1 MTLERIIGSGQKVSP
16 AAALDWG
23 LRTIDAIGAP
33 KGRIASE
40 IFEIETGLAK
50 LGKYEPPEEF
60 ARCLDSAKQGS
71 IGETWPSEPRADVY
85 RLGMAIL
92 DLIKE
97 EALKPEMNRLRR
109 VLSKCVHPDPAQR
122 YGTLRALR
130 KDLKSAKDSILVPWR
145 MIAARASAV
154 AAACAFL
161 AVSGGYSQWKKESAS
176 KIVGGTIIITKDSD
190 ASPIVEK
197 QFTDGT
203 GNWVGGFDWEV
214 KSGESVSLS
223 EGVIH
228 GESAG
233 KSLLGASYR
242 GQEISLSV
250 KVIELQGAAEASIK
264 VVQYF
269 QADKKARVYA
279 GDPTTLLGGSQDILS
294 MPRSIAVDS
303 DGIIYLADGRDLV
316 KLING
321 SAEAVS
327 LGGKAP
333 VTLKSANGSVYAL
346 VEWADEQGV
355 LRSQVINASTGT
367 EIYAAKES
375 GEKIA
380 DFAPSVDGLVYLLI
394 EGADGK
400 SLETA
405 SERIPGYVGPNVAL
419 PKESAYVAADD
430 KGAAYVSCP
439 DIGVI
444 YRLQAGVFEL
454 FAGLS
459 RERGIIDG
467 EDLRLYQPNKMKW
480 NDGCLYVWDF
490 NVLRKISLKNGKP
503 AMATTV
509 TGTAHSEIESYESF
523 RVDSQLPSDKLKVP
537 FSRLGDFAFSEG
549 KALVLDQKNRVI
561 WEIDN

>member
-23 LRTIDAIGAP
+23 LRTIDAIVAR
-33 KGRIASE
+33 KGRNSSRAVE
-40 IFEIETGLAK
+40 IDAGMAT
-50 LGKYEPPEEF
+50 LGKYDPPEEF
-60 ARCLDSAKQGS
+60 ARSLDSAKHGS
-71 IGETWPSEPRADVY
+71 FGETWPREPRAEAY

-92 DLIKE
+92 DLIRE
-97 EALKPEMNRLRR
+97 EALKPDMSRLRK

-122 YGTLRALR
+122 YGTLGALR
-130 KDLKSAKDSILVPWR
+130 KDLKAVRDSIVRPWR
-145 MIAARASAV
+145 AIALRSTAAIAMCAV
-154 AAACAFL
+154 L

-176 KIVGGTIIITKDSD
+176 KIVGGTIIITKNSD

-197 QFTDGT
+197 QFADGT
-203 GNWVGGFDWEV
+203 GSWVGGLDWEV

-233 KSLLGASYR
+233 KSLLEASYK
-242 GQEISLSV
+242 GQAISLSV
-250 KVIELQGAAEASIK
+250 KVIEQQGAGETSIP
-264 VVQYF
+264 VIQYF

-279 GDPTTLLGGSQDILS
+279 GDPSTLLGGSQDILS
-294 MPRSIAVDS
+294 LPRSIAVDNEGS
-303 DGIIYLADGRDLV
+303 VYLADGRDLM
-316 KLING
+316 KLTNG
-321 SAEAVS
+321 SQEVVS

-333 VTLKSANGSVYAL
+333 TVLKSANGYVYAL
-346 VEWADEQGV
+346 VEWEDDQGI
-355 LRSQVINASTGT
+355 LRDQVINVSTGT
-367 EIYAAKES
+367 EIYTSNEI
-375 GEKIA
+375 EKRII
-380 DFAPSVDGLVYLLI
+380 DFSPSVDGLVFLLTVTD
-394 EGADGK
+394 DGK
-400 SLETA
+400 FLETA
-405 SERIPGYVGPNVAL
+405 SERVPGYEGPNVAL
-419 PKESAYVAADD
+419 PKESEFLAADD

-439 DIGVI
+439 EIGVI

-480 NDGCLYVWDF
+480 NDGCLYVWDL
-490 NVLRKISLKNGKP
+490 NVLRKISVKNGKP
-503 AMATTV
+503 DMATTV
-509 TGTAHSEIESYESF
+509 TGTAHSEPEAYESF

-537 FSRLGDFAFSEG
+537 FSRLGDFTFSGG

-561 WEIDN
+561 WEVDK